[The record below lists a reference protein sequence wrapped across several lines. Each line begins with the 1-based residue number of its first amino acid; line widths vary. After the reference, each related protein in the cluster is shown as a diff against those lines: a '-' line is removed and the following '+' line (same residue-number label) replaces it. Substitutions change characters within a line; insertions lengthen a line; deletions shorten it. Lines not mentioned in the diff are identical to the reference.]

1 MFIMRIFIASLL
13 FIILGGCAVQEQH
26 IQQHAN
32 LWKDAHFAPLEIR
45 PLTTAE
51 IFNIGP
57 ALESQIRSANLQQAS
72 IQERADFL
80 LNLIYT
86 SSNRPFLYEGYHT
99 TAAKETWERNHG
111 DCLSLS
117 ILAYAIGKRLQLPIS
132 IQEIPLPVQ
141 FDRRGKTEY
150 LNAHVNTIILNPQLA
165 IANDAAK
172 NDRGYMLIDFDPGQ
186 FTQKRGTLLSE
197 QEVVARFYSNLGA
210 EAMFK
215 NKPSLAYHYF
225 KAALTMSPTHTPS
238 HLNLASLYQSQG
250 LNSEAIVAL
259 KRGLQIKAHDAVM
272 LRELQRAYLNA
283 GMHAEAHGLDQ
294 AIQLAQD
301 SDPYFWI
308 GRGLQS
314 LQARQYAAAIQALE
328 KAQKLSTGFEEVH
341 QYLAEA
347 YWRVGNI
354 ESAKQQMKIL
364 SGINSTNPKL
374 RFLRATIA
382 AN

>member
-1 MFIMRIFIASLL
+1 MRIFIASLG
-13 FIILGGCAVQEQH
+13 FILLSGCASQAQRIEQS
-26 IQQHAN
+26 AS
-32 LWKDAHFAPLEIR
+32 LWKDAHFSSQETR
-45 PLTTAE
+45 PLDASE

-57 ALESQIRSANLQQAS
+57 ALESKIRAANLQHAS

-99 TAAKETWERNHG
+99 TPANETWDRNHG

-117 ILAYAIGKRLQLPIS
+117 ILTYAIGKRLHLPIA

-165 IANDAAK
+165 IANDVAK

-186 FTQKRGTLLSE
+186 FTQRRGTLLTE

-210 EAMFK
+210 EAMFN
-215 NKPSLAYHYF
+215 NKPSVAYHYF
-225 KAALTMSPTHTPS
+225 KAALDMSPTHTPS
-238 HLNLASLYQSQG
+238 HLNLATLYQTQG
-250 LNSEAIVAL
+250 LNNEAITAL
-259 KRGLQIKAHDAVM
+259 KRGLQLNAKDAVM
-272 LRELQRAYLNA
+272 LRELQRAYVNA
-283 GMHAEAHGLDQ
+283 GMHADAHGLDQ
-294 AIQLAQD
+294 AIQLIQE

-308 GRGLQS
+308 GAGLQA
-314 LQARQYAAAIQALE
+314 LQTKQYERAIQSLE

-354 ESAKQQMKIL
+354 DLAKQQMKIL
-364 SGINSTNPKL
+364 GDINSTNPKL